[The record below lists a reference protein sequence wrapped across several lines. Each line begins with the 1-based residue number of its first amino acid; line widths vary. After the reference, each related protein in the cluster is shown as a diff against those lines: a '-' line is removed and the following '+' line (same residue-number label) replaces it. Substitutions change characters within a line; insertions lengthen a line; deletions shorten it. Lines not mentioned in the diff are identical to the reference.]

1 VFVVS
6 VAGALAGLAFD
17 FPGLRFVP
25 AADGTG
31 RARGIDTAVAVGA
44 DAAGVGMPR
53 AALLGD
59 IPALRP
65 EDLDA
70 ALIGAGRVERAVV
83 PDAEGSGTTLV
94 TAGSGIPL
102 LTSFGGQS
110 YARHVELG
118 CVPLE
123 IADTSS
129 LRHDVDTAAQLE
141 VAAELGL
148 GPRTAALLAA
158 QSSR

>member
-1 VFVVS
+1 MPPASGCRVPRCSETFRRCAPRIS
-6 VAGALAGLAFD
+6 TRPSPRLA
-17 FPGLRFVP
+17 RS
-25 AADGTG
+25 T
-31 RARGIDTAVAVGA
+31 
-44 DAAGVGMPR
+44 
-53 AALLGD
+53 
-59 IPALRP
+59 
-65 EDLDA
+65 EQSS
-70 ALIGAGRVERAVV
+70 
-83 PDAEGSGTTLV
+83 PDAEGTGTTLV

-102 LTSFGGQS
+102 LTSFGARS

-123 IADTSS
+123 ISDDSS

-141 VAAELGL
+141 VAAERGL